1 MVMNRVF
8 IRLAIML
15 SIILSTLNVMAEQ
28 NKSHE
33 QLTSLFIGDWQV
45 SLYFSPDAP
54 PSTTSMTIE
63 TINDD
68 GTLVGFVYTQTPFEH
83 GRFTIRNEQLIFVV
97 LTSDNSGIYSTSGR
111 MNLSGNIEGQTF
123 SIGRNFLMAWT
134 AIRE

>member
-15 SIILSTLNVMAEQ
+15 SIILSTLNVMAKQ

-45 SLYFSPDAP
+45 SLYFSPGAP

-68 GTLVGFVYTQTPFEH
+68 GTLVGSFYQTPFEH

-111 MNLSGNIEGQTF
+111 MNLSGTIEGQTL
-123 SIGRNFLMAWT
+123 SIGRNFLMPWT
-134 AIRE
+134 AIRD

>member
-1 MVMNRVF
+1 MSQKNFLYF
-8 IRLAIML
+8 ITVIAL
-15 SIILSTLNVMAEQ
+15 SCSGFHVAAEQ
-28 NKSHE
+28 TKSHE

-68 GTLVGFVYTQTPFEH
+68 GTLVGSFYQTPFEH